1 MRQVYEERLATR
13 TGELAAAEKR
23 ADGIGNLRLGLAL
36 VALIL
41 VVLPLFVRNSGPW
54 WALIGVAVV
63 FIILGKQH
71 DKALDRSRRLRAMV
85 RFHQEGLDRLN
96 EKWRSFKDD
105 GADLPDSIK
114 RAALYGD
121 DLDLFGPASL
131 FQLLSRSATHLGR
144 QRLAHLLVVPAEKAE
159 IEQRQAAVAELA
171 PLLEVREELLASAA
185 GDDAT
190 PLDDKQL
197 LDWAEKL
204 PPIKNAGLF
213 RVLGLVLPFFT
224 TAAIGYV
231 WWMDGRHAIVLLV
244 AAILH
249 GGTMFLARR
258 SFGDRADILSG
269 PDRALSRYASLI
281 GAIEKFPLKS
291 PLALEL
297 KQRMAG
303 DKRSAS
309 EEIAK
314 LHGITNYLDARL
326 NAFFALSFG
335 ILTMWELNWVLAAE
349 RFRET
354 TGKKLSGWLEAI
366 AELEAIASLAGLLY
380 DRPDYSLPRI
390 AEDPSVFKAEALSH
404 PLIDRAR
411 VVANDLELGGKG
423 SVLLLSGS
431 NMSGKSTLLRAVGVA
446 YVLARAGGPV
456 AAKSLSIGTMRLA
469 TSVRIVDSLAHGTS
483 HFYAELKRLKH
494 IVDLAKAE
502 DRPLLYLLDEM
513 LHGTNSRE
521 RFIGAV
527 SVIHWLSERGAIGIV
542 TTHDLSLARIESDL
556 PKGRVINR
564 HFSDE
569 VSGDQ
574 IRFDYRLRD
583 GQVSSTNAIR
593 LMRAVG
599 IDVEYREISP

>member
-1 MRQVYEERLATR
+1 VYEERLATR
-13 TGELAAAEKR
+13 TRELAEAEKR
-23 ADGIGNLRLGLAL
+23 ADLIGNLRLGLAL

-41 VVLPLFVRNSGPW
+41 VILPLFTRGSGPW
-54 WALIGVAVV
+54 WSLIGVGLV
-63 FIILGKQH
+63 FLILGKQH
-71 DKALDRSRRLRAMV
+71 DRASDRARRLRAAV
-85 RFHQEGLDRLN
+85 RFHQESLDRLS
-96 EKWRSFKDD
+96 EKWRAFADD
-105 GADLPDSIK
+105 GADLPDSLK
-114 RAALYGD
+114 RDALYSD

-144 QRLAHLLVVPAEKAE
+144 RRLAQLLVAPAEQAE
-159 IEQRQAAVAELA
+159 IEQRQAAVKELA
-171 PLLEVREELLASAA
+171 PMLDVREELITSAA
-185 GDDAT
+185 GDDAS
-190 PLDDKQL
+190 PLDDKHL

-204 PPIKNAGLF
+204 PPIPNAGLF
-213 RVLGLVLPFFT
+213 RLLGIVLPIVT
-224 TAAIGYV
+224 TASIIFV
-231 WWMDGRHAIVLLV
+231 WWNNGRFAIVLLV
-244 AAILH
+244 AALLH
-249 GGTMFLARR
+249 GGTMFAARR
-258 SFGDRADILSG
+258 LFGDRADILSG

-281 GAIEKFPLKS
+281 GAIEKFPLKA
-291 PLALEL
+291 PLLVDL

-303 DKRSAS
+303 EKRSAS

-314 LHGITNYLDARL
+314 LHSIVNYLDARL
-326 NAFFALSFG
+326 NAFFGLSIG

-354 TGKKLSGWLEAI
+354 TGKKLSGWLAAI
-366 AELEAIASLAGLLY
+366 AELEAIGSLAGLLY
-380 DRPDYSLPRI
+380 DRPDYSLPQI
-390 AEDPSVFKAEALSH
+390 DADPSAFAAESLSH
-404 PLIDRAR
+404 PLIDRRR
-411 VVANDLELGGKG
+411 VVGNDLTLGGAG

-431 NMSGKSTLLRAVGVA
+431 NMSGKSTLLRAVGIA

-527 SVIHWLSERGAIGIV
+527 SVIRWLSERGAIGIV
-542 TTHDLSLARIESDL
+542 TTHDLSLARIEGEL

-599 IDVEYREISP
+599 IDVEYRELSP